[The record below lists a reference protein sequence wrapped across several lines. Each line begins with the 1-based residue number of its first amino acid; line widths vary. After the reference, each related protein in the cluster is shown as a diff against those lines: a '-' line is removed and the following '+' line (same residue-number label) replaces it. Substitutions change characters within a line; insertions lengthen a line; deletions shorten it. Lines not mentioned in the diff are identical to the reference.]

1 MATKLA
7 EIAADLPDLL
17 DDTQAACGAAESA
30 PLRAEAASLGIRQRF
45 EEMDANKD
53 GQLSRSE
60 LEAGVL

>member
-1 MATKLA
+1 MR
-7 EIAADLPDLL
+7 ADTNRD
-17 DDTQAACGAAESA
+17 GA
-30 PLRAEAASLGIRQRF
+30 LTRAEAASLGIRQRF